1 MSRSMKGY
9 THQIFAFPEPKHFI
23 CVHDEI
29 VLEGHV
35 DDEFWEFDLFNME
48 ELNKHILKH
57 FPDEA
62 YELSHVEKIVKVID
76 MTGDVEEVRE
86 LWHWYFDDKL
96 DSSKLSKRKCVGI
109 WQVMLCRPV
118 NASFVV
124 AVASDGI
131 NVIFLKRMY

>member
-1 MSRSMKGY
+1 MSRSMKRY
-9 THQIFAFPEPKHFI
+9 THEIFPFPEPKHFI
-23 CVHDEI
+23 CAHDEI

-35 DDEFWEFDLFNME
+35 DDECWELDLFNME
-48 ELNKHILKH
+48 ELDKHILKH

-96 DSSKLSKRKCVGI
+96 DSSKLSKA
-109 WQVMLCRPV
+109 QMCRDLV
-118 NASFVV
+118 SYVV
-124 AVASDGI
+124 SPCQCEFCRGSC
-131 NVIFLKRMY
+131 KRWD